1 MNAAI
6 NSILGTLFL
15 VLSFSTV
22 FLMFRLWGYPFD
34 HDKRQSAAPPS
45 LMRVHRLIGYAYF
58 VIYLVLMTQM
68 VPRLWTY
75 QVEFPART
83 VIHILCG
90 ILIGVVLIVK
100 LSILRF
106 FRHFEEWMPALG
118 VSLLVLTVILTS
130 LSIPFAVRA
139 QGLDG
144 RTFSQA
150 NLERVKTL
158 LPEAGFEQTV
168 KLESLATVQE
178 LNAGRQAMVT
188 QCSTCH
194 DLRTVL
200 LRPRTPSDWLQT
212 VSRMAEKPNPSGIIS
227 SLEQQ
232 HIVAYLIAITPDLQ
246 SSAQVKRQQVE
257 QVPAANSSTDP
268 KKLFET
274 TCSQCH
280 ASNLAQVHN
289 FKTNSAKVLV
299 QRMVGNGMKTSNTD
313 LELLIAYLSQTY
325 GK

>member
-1 MNAAI
+1 M
-6 NSILGTLFL
+6 
-15 VLSFSTV
+15 
-22 FLMFRLWGYPFD
+22 
-34 HDKRQSAAPPS
+34 
-45 LMRVHRLIGYAYF
+45 
-58 VIYLVLMTQM
+58 
-68 VPRLWTY
+68 
-75 QVEFPART
+75 
-83 VIHILCG
+83 
-90 ILIGVVLIVK
+90 
-100 LSILRF
+100 
-106 FRHFEEWMPALG
+106 
-118 VSLLVLTVILTS
+118 LVLTVILTS

-158 LPEAGFEQTV
+158 LPEAGFEQAV
-168 KLESLATVQE
+168 KLESLATAQA
-178 LNAGRQAMVT
+178 LSAGRQGMVT
-188 QCSTCH
+188 QCATCH

-227 SLEQQ
+227 SLDQQ
-232 HIVAYLIAITPDLQ
+232 RIVAYLIAITPDLQ

-257 QVPAANSSTDP
+257 QVPAASSSSEP

-280 ASNLAQVHN
+280 ASNLAKVHN
-289 FKTNSAKVLV
+289 FKTNPPKVLV

-313 LELLIAYLSQTY
+313 LETLIAYLSQTY
-325 GK
+325 VK